1 MRLKTVSILLMV
13 LVLQT
18 LHIAAAREIVQ
29 GNDCTIGAE
38 QVIEENVFVLCRT
51 FTLNGQIKGD
61 LIGAAFTAELN
72 GTVEGNVYMLA
83 GQMDSRSSIGRDLLF
98 AGPVLRVHP
107 TTTFEDD
114 RSSLISLSLST
125 EVYDGARVPGSLTSL
140 SYQLILDGDVG
151 GEVSFWGSALRIGG
165 AVNGDVDVTVGDP
178 QMGDASQ
185 LQTLLTP
192 FRFDIRLISPGLTVS
207 EQAMITGQLSYTSTS
222 EGNIQGTLPHEPIF
236 HQVVTAPD
244 FTQIASTDEENTVPW
259 LSSYLGVVVREFI
272 TLGAIGL
279 LGVYFLPRALQ
290 VPAQQLRNRPLNSLG
305 AGILSFILSIGVWVL
320 VLLLI
325 ILTTLV
331 FVTFSLPDLVI
342 VGMIAV
348 GVLNIGGA
356 SAFYFVAIY
365 VSRVIV
371 CLAAGRMLVRLALG
385 DDGGMIYLHLLVGVA
400 LLSILVFIPIIGGA
414 INAITLALGLGAIF
428 LTLTQI
434 RGTSRRQ
441 AAPVTLPAA
450 LQTARQIPPPIVGDA
465 PRGPGMDN
473 LPEGFRWWDKD

>member
-1 MRLKTVSILLMV
+1 MRLKLVVILLMV

-29 GNDCTIGAE
+29 GNDCTIGAD

-72 GTVEGNVYMLA
+72 GGVDGNIYMLA
-83 GQMDSRSSIGRDLLF
+83 GQMDARSRIGRDMVF

-107 TTTFEDD
+107 TAAFEDE
-114 RSSLISLSLST
+114 RSSLISASLST
-125 EVYDGARVPGSLTSL
+125 ELYDGARVPGSLTSL
-140 SYQLILDGDVG
+140 SYQLVLDGDVG

-165 AVNGDVDVTVGDP
+165 AINGDVDATVGDA
-178 QMGDASQ
+178 QLGDASQ

-192 FRFDIRLISPGLTVS
+192 FRFEVRLISPGLTVS
-207 EQAMITGQLSYTSTS
+207 EQGMITGQLTYTSTS
-222 EGNIQGTLPHEPIF
+222 AGVIEGILPHEPIF
-236 HQVVTAPD
+236 NQIVTAPD
-244 FTQIASTDEENTVPW
+244 FTQINNPDEETGVSW
-259 LSSYLGVVVREFI
+259 LNSYLAVVIREFI
-272 TLGAIGL
+272 TLAAIGL

-290 VPAQQLRNRPLNSLG
+290 VPAQQIRNRPLNSLG

-325 ILTTLV
+325 VLTTLL
-331 FVTFSLPDLVI
+331 FLTFSLPDLVI
-342 VGMIAV
+342 IGMIAV

-356 SAFYFVAIY
+356 SAFYFIAIY
-365 VSRVIV
+365 ISRVIV
-371 CLAAGRMLVRLALG
+371 CLAIGRTLVRLALG

-400 LLSILVFIPIIGGA
+400 LLSVMVFIPVIGGA

-428 LTLTQI
+428 LTFTQI
-434 RGTSRRQ
+434 RGASRRQ
-441 AAPVTLPAA
+441 TTPVTIPVAP
-450 LQTARQIPPPIVGDA
+450 QTARQIPPPIVGDT

-473 LPEGFRWWDKD
+473 LPEGFRWWDRD

>member
-1 MRLKTVSILLMV
+1 MRLKTVLILLMV

-18 LHIAAAREIVQ
+18 LNIAAAREIIQ

-38 QVIEENVFVLCRT
+38 QVIEDNVFVLCRT

-61 LIGAAFTAELN
+61 LIGAAFTSELN
-72 GTVEGNVYMLA
+72 GAVDGNVYMVG
-83 GQMDSRSSIGRDLLF
+83 GQMDARSQIGRDLLF

-107 TTTFEDD
+107 TATFDDD
-114 RSSLISLSLST
+114 RSSVISASLST
-125 EVYDGARVPGSLTSL
+125 EFYDGVRIPGSLTSL
-140 SYQLILDGDVG
+140 SYQLVLDGDVG
-151 GEVSFWGSALRIGG
+151 GEVSFWGSALRISG
-165 AVNGDVDVTVGDP
+165 AVNGDVDATVGDA
-178 QMGDASQ
+178 QLGDASQ

-192 FRFDIRLISPGLTVS
+192 FRFEVRLISPGLTVS
-207 EQAMITGQLSYTSTS
+207 EQAMITGQLTYTSTS
-222 EGNIQGTLPHEPIF
+222 AGVIEGTLPHEPVFI
-236 HQVVTAPD
+236 QIVTSPD
-244 FTQIASTDEENTVPW
+244 FTQINNPDEENNVTW
-259 LSSYLGVVVREFI
+259 LNGYLAVVLREFV

-290 VPAQQLRNRPLNSLG
+290 VPAQQIRNRPLNSLG

-365 VSRVIV
+365 ISRVIV
-371 CLAAGRMLVRLALG
+371 CLAIGRTLVRLALG
-385 DDGGMIYLHLLVGVA
+385 DDGSMIYLHLLVGVA
-400 LLSILVFIPIIGGA
+400 LLSVLVFVPVVGGA

-428 LTLTQI
+428 LTFTQI
-434 RGTSRRQ
+434 RGSSRRPTT
-441 AAPVTLPAA
+441 PVTIPVAP
-450 LQTARQIPPPIVGDA
+450 QTARQIPPPIVGDA
-465 PRGPGMDN
+465 PRGTGMDN
-473 LPEGFRWWDKD
+473 LPDGFQWWDKD